1 MRKFLYY
8 IFFYLF
14 SLNNC
19 YSGDLTLNDTYK
31 VLDSTKQKS
40 SDDPL
45 KLLFEEG
52 IKAYEKHNYN
62 NAISIWKKVLKVN
75 EKKKNIEL
83 GYKTKVNIGAA
94 YNAIGYHKTA
104 SQYFISVN
112 SAQKKNKNDMYW
124 VNNINIGVCYMS
136 LEQYE
141 LAKQYFESTKEIT
154 PYISFVK
161 KLNLA
166 KWYGLNNDKP
176 KFFAFQKEVSS
187 QIKNYP
193 MFESIWEEV
202 QLEFLILW
210 KEKVKLKNLLQEL
223 KPKYKANN
231 LFLKLKTNQGLLL
244 LDDMPLEDISGIL
257 KYENEVNSSN
267 DLFLKNLYFKYLK
280 EFYYKQNN
288 IDLYRKFDNFWE
300 DSNEKFVK
308 EKNLV
313 YLEDFKAAERLEEL
327 QGKFSQEQL
336 KNQLIQNQ
344 LSKSNLMFRFSIIVI
359 VMGLGIIFLLIR
371 NYKKNKKILL
381 LNAVQSQNEILKKEF
396 EKIELSENLKET
408 SDELNTSIINIKKV
422 ALLKKQLENIA
433 DEKDPNYNEKETLKK
448 LKLCLNSFFDNYRE
462 LTQIMQKKLNVDK
475 IINHVNINFPEITE
489 KEKRVI
495 EYITLHFTTKEI
507 ALLMDKSEKSIEY
520 YRSQIRKK
528 MNLGSNSSLEEFL
541 NSFF

>member
-1 MRKFLYY
+1 
-8 IFFYLF
+8 
-14 SLNNC
+14 
-19 YSGDLTLNDTYK
+19 
-31 VLDSTKQKS
+31 
-40 SDDPL
+40 
-45 KLLFEEG
+45 
-52 IKAYEKHNYN
+52 
-62 NAISIWKKVLKVN
+62 
-75 EKKKNIEL
+75 
-83 GYKTKVNIGAA
+83 
-94 YNAIGYHKTA
+94 
-104 SQYFISVN
+104 
-112 SAQKKNKNDMYW
+112 
-124 VNNINIGVCYMS
+124 MS
-136 LEQYE
+136 LEQYD

-166 KWYGLNNDKP
+166 KWYGLNNDKH
-176 KFFAFQKEVSS
+176 KFFAFQKDVSN

-210 KEKVKLKNLLQEL
+210 KEKVKLKNLLQDL
-223 KPKYKANN
+223 KPKYKTNN

-408 SDELNTSIINIKKV
+408 SDELNTSITNIKKV

>member
-14 SLNNC
+14 SLNTC
-19 YSGDLTLNDTYK
+19 YSVGLTLNDTYK

-62 NAISIWKKVLKVN
+62 NAISIWKNVLKVN
-75 EKKKNIEL
+75 EKKKDVEL
-83 GYKTKVNIGAA
+83 GYRTKVNIGAA

-112 SAQKKNKNDMYW
+112 SVQKKNKNDMYW
-124 VNNINIGVCYMS
+124 INNINIGVCYMS
-136 LEQYE
+136 LEQYD

-166 KWYGLNNDKP
+166 KWYGLNNDKH
-176 KFFAFQKEVSS
+176 KFFAFQKDVSN

-210 KEKVKLKNLLQEL
+210 KEKVKLKNLLQDL
-223 KPKYKANN
+223 KPKYKTNN

-408 SDELNTSIINIKKV
+408 SDELNTSITNIKKV

>member
-8 IFFYLF
+8 IFFYFLT
-14 SLNNC
+14 LNTC
-19 YSGDLTLNDTYK
+19 YSSGLTLNDTYK

-75 EKKKNIEL
+75 EKKKDIEL

-136 LEQYE
+136 LEQYD

-166 KWYGLNNDKP
+166 KWYGLNNDKS
-176 KFFAFQKEVSS
+176 KFFAFQKEVSY

-202 QLEFLILW
+202 QLEFLISW
-210 KEKVKLKNLLQEL
+210 KEKAKLKKLLQDL
-223 KPKYKANN
+223 KPKYKTNN
-231 LFLKLKTNQGLLL
+231 LFLRLKTNQGLLL
-244 LDDMPLEDISGIL
+244 LDDEPLEDISGIL
-257 KYENEVNSSN
+257 NYEKEVNNSN

-280 EFYYKQNN
+280 EFFYKQNN

-308 EKNLV
+308 EKNSI

-359 VMGLGIIFLLIR
+359 IMGLGIIFLIIR

>member
-1 MRKFLYY
+1 
-8 IFFYLF
+8 
-14 SLNNC
+14 
-19 YSGDLTLNDTYK
+19 
-31 VLDSTKQKS
+31 
-40 SDDPL
+40 
-45 KLLFEEG
+45 
-52 IKAYEKHNYN
+52 
-62 NAISIWKKVLKVN
+62 
-75 EKKKNIEL
+75 
-83 GYKTKVNIGAA
+83 
-94 YNAIGYHKTA
+94 
-104 SQYFISVN
+104 
-112 SAQKKNKNDMYW
+112 
-124 VNNINIGVCYMS
+124 
-136 LEQYE
+136 
-141 LAKQYFESTKEIT
+141 
-154 PYISFVK
+154 
-161 KLNLA
+161 
-166 KWYGLNNDKP
+166 
-176 KFFAFQKEVSS
+176 
-187 QIKNYP
+187 

-210 KEKVKLKNLLQEL
+210 KEKVKLKNLLQDL
-223 KPKYKANN
+223 KPKYKTNN

>member
-1 MRKFLYY
+1 MRKFLCF

-14 SLNNC
+14 ALNAC
-19 YSGDLTLNDTYK
+19 YSSDLTLNNSYK
-31 VLDSTKQKS
+31 FLDSTKQKS

-62 NAISIWKKVLKVN
+62 NAISIWKNVLKVN
-75 EKKKNIEL
+75 EKKKDVEL
-83 GYKTKVNIGAA
+83 GYRTKVNIGAA

-136 LEQYE
+136 LEQYD

-166 KWYGLNNDKP
+166 KWYGLNNNKS
-176 KFFAFQKEVSS
+176 KFFAFQKEVSN
-187 QIKNYP
+187 QIKKYP

-202 QLEFLILW
+202 QLEFLISW
-210 KEKVKLKNLLQEL
+210 KEKAKLKNLLQDL
-223 KPKYKANN
+223 KPKYKTNN

-244 LDDMPLEDISGIL
+244 LDDKPLEDISGIL

-280 EFYYKQNN
+280 EFYFKQNN
-288 IDLYRKFDNFWE
+288 INLYRKFDNFWE

-359 VMGLGIIFLLIR
+359 IMGLGIIFLIIR

-408 SDELNTSIINIKKV
+408 SEELNTSIFNIKKV

-475 IINHVNINFPEITE
+475 IISYVNINFPEITE

-528 MNLGSNSSLEEFL
+528 MNLGSNSSLEEFI

>member
-1 MRKFLYY
+1 MRKFLCF

-14 SLNNC
+14 ALNAC
-19 YSGDLTLNDTYK
+19 YSSDLTLNNSYK
-31 VLDSTKQKS
+31 FLDSTKQKS

-62 NAISIWKKVLKVN
+62 NAISIWKNVLKVN
-75 EKKKNIEL
+75 EKKKDVEL
-83 GYKTKVNIGAA
+83 GYRTKVNIGAA

-136 LEQYE
+136 LEQYD

-166 KWYGLNNDKP
+166 KWYGLNNNKS
-176 KFFAFQKEVSS
+176 KFFAFQKEVSN
-187 QIKNYP
+187 QIKKYP

-202 QLEFLILW
+202 QLEFLISW
-210 KEKVKLKNLLQEL
+210 KEKAKLKNLLQDL
-223 KPKYKANN
+223 KPKYKTNN

-244 LDDMPLEDISGIL
+244 LDDKPLEDISGIL

-280 EFYYKQNN
+280 EFYFKQNN
-288 IDLYRKFDNFWE
+288 INLYRKFDNFWE

-359 VMGLGIIFLLIR
+359 IMGLGIIFLIIR

-408 SDELNTSIINIKKV
+408 SEELNTSIFNIKKV

-475 IINHVNINFPEITE
+475 IISYVNINFPEITE